1 LLVTILAILVSSAC
15 ALASIRRLD
24 LAVGASAVDPTTLAA
39 ALRTGPPDLWSAVKR
54 ELVDAPEATWER
66 ELVEALDAPS
76 PGRVAL
82 VNEQLSELDY
92 RAQRWGRVPRVCASI
107 SSSFGFLMAF
117 ATVAGVAAGDVTGD
131 VDFGAAAMTA
141 INVVVIGL
149 AGAAF
154 CIAAHLR
161 ATAVVRGRLAAAD
174 SLVES
179 LEDLAHEEGVGH
191 LPRLPAIGSLV

>member
-1 LLVTILAILVSSAC
+1 LLVTILATLVSSAC

-24 LAVGASAVDPTTLAA
+24 LAVGASAIDPTTLAA
-39 ALRTGPPDLWSAVKR
+39 ALRMGSPELWPAVKR
-54 ELVDAPEATWER
+54 ELSDEPEATWER

-117 ATVAGVAAGDVTGD
+117 ATVAAMAAGDVTGD
-131 VDFGAAAMTA
+131 VDFGAAAVTA

-154 CIAAHLR
+154 CIAAHVR
-161 ATAVVRGRLAAAD
+161 AAAVVRGRLVAAD

-179 LEDLAHEEGVGH
+179 LEGLSADASS
-191 LPRLPAIGSLV
+191 RLVS

>member
-1 LLVTILAILVSSAC
+1 MIVSGAC
-15 ALASIRRLD
+15 ALASVRRLD

-39 ALRTGPPDLWSAVKR
+39 ALRTGPPELWSALKR
-54 ELVDAPEATWER
+54 ELMSEPEATWEH

-76 PGRVAL
+76 PARIAL

-92 RAQRWGRVPRVCASI
+92 RAQRWGRVPRVCASV

-117 ATVAGVAAGDVTGD
+117 ATVAAMAAGDVTGD

-161 ATAVVRGRLAAAD
+161 ATAVIRGRLAAAD

-179 LEDLAHEEGVGH
+179 LEELAAHDP
-191 LPRLPAIGSLV
+191 LRA